1 MWLPLLTVG
10 ALFLLVLDFSW
21 FLLLVREAGLLP
33 RNLAILWN
41 VAGAACDLLVLIEQ
55 IAIGLYG
62 LRAPLE
68 EARELV

>member
-33 RNLAILWN
+33 RNLVILRN